1 MLEILVAKGVP
12 MVTDEETIR
21 KVLKGK
27 DIKMN
32 DDGTYQR
39 HLGGELHTKTM
50 MGTPAV

>member
-1 MLEILVAKGVP
+1 

-27 DIKMN
+27 DIQMN